1 MYMMLSLEE
10 VQHMD
15 DIELLQR
22 LKRCCKR
29 MRISSALAD
38 RAMVTE
44 GETNQEFLLHL
55 LEEEVRLREEAKVSK
70 AINSAHFPRVE
81 HFDYFVADEVQFP
94 PDVSITSLKSLDFL
108 EKNQNVIMY
117 GGTGTGKTMLS
128 ICIGLQACRMGIP
141 VKFYRTAKF
150 INKLNEQK
158 KRGTYEKFIKQL
170 DDTPVLIL
178 DEFGYVPYDRVGSE
192 LMFDYL
198 SERHEESRRVVIL
211 NTNLEFS
218 QWVNVLY
225 NAKMTTAL
233 VGRLTHHCQLLLF
246 PGVNHRLKESSINDF
261 YNAMTNNKGVVE
273 P

>member
-1 MYMMLSLEE
+1 
-10 VQHMD
+10 
-15 DIELLQR
+15 
-22 LKRCCKR
+22 

-70 AINSAHFPRVE
+70 AITSAHFPRVE

-141 VKFYRTAKF
+141 VKF
-150 INKLNEQK
+150 
-158 KRGTYEKFIKQL
+158 
-170 DDTPVLIL
+170 
-178 DEFGYVPYDRVGSE
+178 
-192 LMFDYL
+192 
-198 SERHEESRRVVIL
+198 
-211 NTNLEFS
+211 
-218 QWVNVLY
+218 
-225 NAKMTTAL
+225 
-233 VGRLTHHCQLLLF
+233 
-246 PGVNHRLKESSINDF
+246 
-261 YNAMTNNKGVVE
+261 
-273 P
+273 